1 MCMNKTISDMKHL
14 FYILFIWT
22 ALFRSCVNGS
32 PSSVYHLSGNSLD
45 SILMEG
51 GNHYDI
57 ASQLFRNP
65 DFLSESPRSFR
76 DGGRLTYETSSDGC
90 FRVYTMELA
99 GRYPEVENLIQ
110 YGDSK
115 YDPLLLLD
123 EMAFMGRV
131 DKIGMKKDGKRT
143 IYLPITFQYFC
154 CSGEYISA
162 NICSYSSVKESYG
175 GASVL
180 SEPVLK
186 TKNGTLL
193 ETIEVDWNDNCGE
206 VSSCNVFCI
215 ELDSVDNT
223 NEIYIQVVD
232 ADTGKAL
239 DKALVYRWDGT
250 FYTYSGIIPKRI
262 ATTAE

>member
-1 MCMNKTISDMKHL
+1 MKHL
-14 FYILFIWT
+14 IFIIVVGT
-22 ALFRSCVNGS
+22 ALFSSCADDGS
-32 PSSVYHLSGNSLD
+32 SSVVNISGVSLD
-45 SILMEG
+45 SILMDG
-51 GNHYDI
+51 GNHYDV

-90 FRVYTMELA
+90 FRVYSMELA
-99 GRYPEVENLIQ
+99 GHYPEVENLIQ

-115 YDPLLLLD
+115 YDPLLLLE

-154 CSGEYISA
+154 CGGEYISA

-175 GASVL
+175 GASVQ

-186 TKNGTLL
+186 TKNGSLL
-193 ETIEVDWNDNCGE
+193 DTIEVDWNDNCGE

-262 ATTAE
+262 ENPAE